1 MRLLLDTHILI
12 SILMGSTS
20 RLPANIRAIL
30 DPLTSGRLGDEDEIF
45 VSVATLWEM
54 AIKVRLGKLGLG
66 VSIDILPDVIA
77 RLGLTILPVEASHA
91 LFHVQPE
98 PPTRDPFDRLLLA
111 QCAIEGLR
119 LVTTD
124 HAMADHPLSA
134 THNG

>member
-12 SILMGSTS
+12 AILMGSTS

-30 DPLTSGRLGDEDEIF
+30 DPLISGRLGDEDETF

-91 LFHVQPE
+91 LFHVQRNHP
-98 PPTRDPFDRLLLA
+98 R
-111 QCAIEGLR
+111 AI
-119 LVTTD
+119 
-124 HAMADHPLSA
+124 LSTGCCWPNA
-134 THNG
+134 PSRGCGW